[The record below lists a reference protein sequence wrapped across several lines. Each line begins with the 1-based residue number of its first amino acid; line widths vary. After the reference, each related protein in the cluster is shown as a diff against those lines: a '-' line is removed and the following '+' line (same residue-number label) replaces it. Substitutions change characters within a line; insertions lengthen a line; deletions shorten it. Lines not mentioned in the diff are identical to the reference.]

1 MKTVQNLLERPLV
14 NLEFKKQVILLRR
27 NIYKEILEAK
37 ESFDKS
43 LDLFESGS
51 QVIYKNLPTT
61 SEKLQWS
68 IDLQKKLSFPICFL
82 QHIQQ

>member
-68 IDLQKKLSFPICFL
+68 IDLQKKLSFPIRFL